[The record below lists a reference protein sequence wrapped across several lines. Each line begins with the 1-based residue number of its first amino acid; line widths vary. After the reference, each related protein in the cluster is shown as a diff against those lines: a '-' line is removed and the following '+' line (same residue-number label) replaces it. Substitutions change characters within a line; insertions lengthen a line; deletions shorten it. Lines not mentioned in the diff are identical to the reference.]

1 MDAVPSWDD
10 SMHGAIGKRIRQARQ
25 ARGMTLEQLGGGEL
39 SRSFLSLV
47 ERGRSRISLR
57 ALAIVANRLE
67 LPIRYFIE
75 GPEPDAVDGE
85 LDTDALEW
93 SVHVRQLSQGHLS
106 IEVSIRNQE
115 AVRRILVDSPGITS
129 QVDVMEAPTS

>member
-1 MDAVPSWDD
+1 
-10 SMHGAIGKRIRQARQ
+10 
-25 ARGMTLEQLGGGEL
+25 MTLEQLGGGEL